1 MMSSSGGGGVLGDA
15 LARAGAA
22 VEGLLVEPLPGT
34 GPRER
39 LDALRQVE
47 VMGRQLE
54 AVRLRLVRAL
64 DAPAVGA
71 GGLAE
76 LGATTLHGLLA
87 TELGTGA
94 ARARADVAA
103 ARATDAEA
111 ALDPVAGHD
120 RGTLPGMATALARGE
135 VSRAHVDLAVRTMD
149 KVPARL
155 RRLAAPVVDDFF
167 LDVSVRHPP
176 RGCENLAAELLDR
189 LDPARTERGFDPDA
203 HLRRRLDVVVDST
216 GMVVVH
222 GQLDPLTGATVK
234 AAIEYFSAPGPARR
248 TEDGD
253 LLTWDTRTP
262 SQRRADALGLVA
274 TAAMARGGTRAGE
287 PPRVVVH
294 TTTEQLAAL
303 SETDR
308 RRRGR
313 AGRAHCEQT
322 GAIDPATLERV
333 VCDAALHRV
342 LTAPSGAVLD
352 LGRSVRLATP
362 SQRRALAA
370 RDLGCVVPA
379 CGRPPSW
386 CDAHHVVPWHRGG
399 PTDLGNLVLLCPA
412 HHTAVHAGTV
422 EVRMHEGVP
431 HVLLRTRRT
440 VSRTGWLP
448 ARRVRDRTTV
458 RRATEQVRLA
468 LDVGPPR
475 PRPHPRT

>member
-448 ARRVRDRTTV
+448 ARRVHDRTTV

>member
-234 AAIEYFSAPGPARR
+234 AAIEYFSAPGPALR

-448 ARRVRDRTTV
+448 ARRVHDRTTV

>member
-1 MMSSSGGGGVLGDA
+1 MA
-15 LARAGAA
+15 P
-22 VEGLLVEPLPGT
+22 LVGT

-39 LDALRQVE
+39 LAELRQVE
-47 VMGRQLE
+47 VIGRQLE

-64 DAPAVGA
+64 DTPAVGTE
-71 GGLAE
+71 GLAE
-76 LGATTLHGLLA
+76 LGATTVHGLLA
-87 TELGTGA
+87 AELGTGA

-103 ARATDAEA
+103 ARATDADA
-111 ALDPVAGHD
+111 ALDPVAGQD
-120 RGTLPGMATALARGE
+120 RGCLPGMATALARGE
-135 VSRAHVDLAVRTMD
+135 VSRAHVDVAVRAMD

-167 LDVSVRHPP
+167 VDVSVRRPP
-176 RGCENLAAELLDR
+176 RACENLAAELLDR

-203 HLRRRLDVVVDST
+203 HLRRGLDVVVDST
-216 GMVVVH
+216 GMVLVR

-234 AAIEYFSAPGPARR
+234 AAIEYFSAPEPARR
-248 TEDGD
+248 SDDGD
-253 LLTWDTRTP
+253 PLTWDTRTP
-262 SQRRADALGLVA
+262 SQRRADALGQVA
-274 TAAMARGGTRAGE
+274 SAAMARGGTRAGE

-294 TTTEQLAAL
+294 TTTDQVAAL
-303 SETDR
+303 GETDR
-308 RRRGR
+308 SRRGR

-322 GAIDPATLERV
+322 GPIDAATLERV

-379 CGRPPSW
+379 CSRPPSW

-422 EVRMHEGVP
+422 EVHMSEGVP

-448 ARRVRDRTTV
+448 AGPSRDRRAV
-458 RRATEQVRLA
+458 REATEQARLA

-475 PRPHPRT
+475 PRTHRRT